1 MIDRRQ
7 LLRSGAVGLGSIA
20 LGSLERA
27 AAGEAHGGLHHA
39 PKAKRV
45 IYLFQSGAPSQ
56 FETLDP
62 KPGLVDHFGEEL
74 PLDPQGA
81 APDDDDVGPDEL
93 PGDALDVRRCARAGQ
108 RAP

>member
-74 PLDPQGA
+74 PP
-81 APDDDDVGPDEL
+81 
-93 PGDALDVRRCARAGQ
+93 RSARDSA
-108 RAP
+108 